1 VVSIVFV
8 ESRELKMNFTF
19 LVAISLL
26 FPVWSWLDTEVRA
39 QQDDLVTK
47 AQKERA
53 LVVTGTA
60 LASQGERYLKA
71 FKERYPF
78 LNTTY
83 SRASGE
89 SLTSKLLAEATAG
102 QLGVDVILINNYTHR
117 IFMKRNI
124 IVPYLTSAAKTF
136 PAGLADPN
144 GHWIGFYIVPYAIE
158 YNTRMVD
165 KSEIPKS
172 FDDLLHP
179 RWKGRMSLE
188 QEEYLVTQGHLAY
201 LGKDKAVDY
210 FRKLA
215 RQDLRLVKGHSQQT
229 VLLSAGEF
237 ALNVYNDIART
248 EEYRKKGAP
257 VAWVDA
263 EPLITVVVAAAMTR
277 TGRNPNAAKLFLDFV
292 ASDAGQKEVLAMEKP
307 PALPKY
313 RQDFLKGVQL
323 YPADWSLSDS
333 FDEHNKLFREIF
345 WKNK

>member
-1 VVSIVFV
+1 MSFT
-8 ESRELKMNFTF
+8 SRA
-19 LVAISLL
+19 AISLL
-26 FPVWSWLDTEVRA
+26 FILLNGLGTTVRA
-39 QQDDLVTK
+39 QQEDLIAK

-60 LASQGERYLKA
+60 LASQGERYLNA
-71 FKERYPF
+71 FKQRYPF

-89 SLTSKLLAEATAG
+89 SLTSKLLAEASAG
-102 QLGVDVILINNYTHR
+102 QMGADVILINNYTHR

-124 IVPYLTSAAKTF
+124 IVPYVTSATKTF

-144 GHWIGFYIVPYAIE
+144 GYWVGFYIVPYAIE
-158 YNTRMVD
+158 YNTRMVE

-172 FDDLLHP
+172 FEDLLHP

-188 QEEYLVTQGHLAY
+188 QEEYLVTQAHLAY
-201 LGKDKAVDY
+201 LGKEKALDY

-215 RQDLRLVKGHSQQT
+215 RQDLRLIKGHSQQT

-237 ALNVYNDIART
+237 AVNVYNDIART
-248 EEYRKKGAP
+248 EEYKKKGAP

-263 EPLITVVVAAAMTR
+263 EPHITVVVSAAMTR
-277 TGRNPNAAKLFLDFV
+277 AGRNPNAAKLFLDFV
-292 ASDAGQKEVLAMEKP
+292 ASEAGQKEVLAMDKP
-307 PALPKY
+307 PALPKF
-313 RQDFLKGVQL
+313 RQEFLKGVEL
-323 YPADWSLSDS
+323 FPVDWSLSDT
-333 FDEHNKLFREIF
+333 FEEHNKLFREIF

>member
-1 VVSIVFV
+1 
-8 ESRELKMNFTF
+8 
-19 LVAISLL
+19 
-26 FPVWSWLDTEVRA
+26 
-39 QQDDLVTK
+39 
-47 AQKERA
+47 
-53 LVVTGTA
+53 
-60 LASQGERYLKA
+60 
-71 FKERYPF
+71 
-78 LNTTY
+78 
-83 SRASGE
+83 
-89 SLTSKLLAEATAG
+89 
-102 QLGVDVILINNYTHR
+102 
-117 IFMKRNI
+117 
-124 IVPYLTSAAKTF
+124 
-136 PAGLADPN
+136 
-144 GHWIGFYIVPYAIE
+144 
-158 YNTRMVD
+158 MVD

-188 QEEYLVTQGHLAY
+188 QEEYLVTQAHLAY

-263 EPLITVVVAAAMTR
+263 EPHITVVVAAAMTR

-292 ASDAGQKEVLAMEKP
+292 ASEAGQKEVLAMEKP

-345 WKNK
+345 WQSK

>member
-1 VVSIVFV
+1 
-8 ESRELKMNFTF
+8 MNFTF
-19 LVAISLL
+19 RGAILLSWLAWSPLCAPAGAQQEDLVA
-26 FPVWSWLDTEVRA
+26 
-39 QQDDLVTK
+39 K

-71 FKERYPF
+71 FRERYPF

-89 SLTSKLLAEATAG
+89 TLSSKLLAEAAAG
-102 QLGVDVILINNYTHR
+102 QLGVDIILINNYTHR

-124 IVPYLTSAAKTF
+124 IVPHLTSAIKTF

-144 GHWIGFYIVPYAIE
+144 GYWIGFYIVPYAIE

-165 KSEIPKS
+165 KSEIPRS
-172 FDDLLHP
+172 FEDLLHP

-188 QEEYLVTQGHLAY
+188 QEEYLVTQAHLAY
-201 LGKDKAVDY
+201 LGREKAVDY
-210 FRKLA
+210 FRRLA
-215 RQDLRLVKGHSQQT
+215 LQDLRLVKGHSQQT

-248 EEYRKKGAP
+248 EEYKRKGAP

-263 EPLITVVVAAAMTR
+263 APHITVVVAAAMTR
-277 TGRNPNAAKLFLDFV
+277 SGRNPNAARLFMDFV
-292 ASDAGQKEVLAMEKP
+292 ASEAGQKEVLAMEKP

-313 RQDFLKGVQL
+313 RQEFLKGVQL
-323 YPADWSLSDS
+323 FPADWSLSDS
-333 FDEHNKLFREIF
+333 FEEHNKLFREIF

>member
-1 VVSIVFV
+1 
-8 ESRELKMNFTF
+8 MNFLLPRAV
-19 LVAISLL
+19 LVSLL
-26 FPVWSWLDTEVRA
+26 IWNCLVNLVYA
-39 QQDDLVTK
+39 QQQDVVAR
-47 AQKERA
+47 AQKEGA

-89 SLTSKLLAEATAG
+89 SLTSKLLAEASAG

-124 IVPYLTSAAKTF
+124 IVPYITSATKTF

-144 GHWIGFYIVPYAIE
+144 GYWIGFYIVPYAIE

-165 KSEIPKS
+165 KNEVPKS
-172 FDDLLHP
+172 YDDLLHP

-188 QEEYLVTQGHLAY
+188 QEEYLVTQAHLAY
-201 LGKDKAVDY
+201 LGKEKAVDY

-215 RQDLRLVKGHSQQT
+215 QQDLRLVKGHSQQT

-237 ALNVYNDIART
+237 ALNIYNDIART

-263 EPLITVVVAAAMTR
+263 EPHITVVVAAAMTR

-292 ASDAGQKEVLAMEKP
+292 ASEAGQKEVVAMEKP

-313 RQDFLKGVQL
+313 RQEFLKGVRL
-323 YPADWSLSDS
+323 FPADWSLSDS
-333 FDEHNKLFREIF
+333 FEDHNKVFREIF

>member
-1 VVSIVFV
+1 
-8 ESRELKMNFTF
+8 MTFTF
-19 LVAISLL
+19 RAAISLSL
-26 FPVWSWLDTEVRA
+26 LACAWLCTPAGA
-39 QQDDLVTK
+39 QQEDLVAK

-71 FKERYPF
+71 FRERYPF

-89 SLTSKLLAEATAG
+89 TLSSKLLAEASAG
-102 QLGVDVILINNYTHR
+102 QLGVDIILINNYTHR

-124 IVPYLTSAAKTF
+124 IVPYPTSAIKTF

-144 GHWIGFYIVPYAIE
+144 GYWIGFYIVPYAIE

-165 KSEIPKS
+165 KSEIPGS
-172 FDDLLHP
+172 FEDLLHP

-188 QEEYLVTQGHLAY
+188 QEEYLVTQAHLAY
-201 LGKDKAVDY
+201 LGREKAVDY

-237 ALNVYNDIART
+237 ALNIYNDIART
-248 EEYRKKGAP
+248 EEYKKKGAP

-263 EPLITVVVAAAMTR
+263 APHITVVVAAAMTR
-277 TGRNPNAAKLFLDFV
+277 SGRNPNAARLFLDFV
-292 ASDAGQKEVLAMEKP
+292 ASEAGQKEVLAMEKP

-313 RQDFLKGVQL
+313 RQEYLKGVQL
-323 YPADWSLSDS
+323 FPADWSLSDS
-333 FDEHNKLFREIF
+333 FEEHNKLFREIF

>member
-1 VVSIVFV
+1 MS
-8 ESRELKMNFTF
+8 FTF
-19 LVAISLL
+19 RAAVVISLV
-26 FPVWSWLDTEVRA
+26 VWSWLGTPVGA
-39 QQDDLVTK
+39 QQEDLVAR

-53 LVVTGTA
+53 LIVTGTA

-89 SLTSKLLAEATAG
+89 SLTSKLLAEASVG
-102 QLGVDVILINNYTHR
+102 QLGFDIILINNYTHR

-124 IVPYLTSAAKTF
+124 IVPHLTSAAKTF

-144 GHWIGFYIVPYAIE
+144 GYWIGFYIVPYAIE

-165 KSEIPKS
+165 KSEVPKS

-188 QEEYLVTQGHLAY
+188 QEEYLVTQAHLAY
-201 LGKDKAVDY
+201 LGKEKAVDY

-237 ALNVYNDIART
+237 ALNIYNDIART
-248 EEYRKKGAP
+248 EEYKKKGAP

-263 EPLITVVVAAAMTR
+263 EPHVTVVVAAAMTR
-277 TGRNPNAAKLFLDFV
+277 TGRNQNAAKLFLDFV
-292 ASDAGQKEVLAMEKP
+292 ASEAGQKEVLAMEKP

-323 YPADWSLSDS
+323 FPADWSLSDS
-333 FDEHNKLFREIF
+333 FEEHNKLFRELF
-345 WKNK
+345 WKSK